1 MNWRK
6 TVIYGLLY
14 LTGSKIPKYLREIEE
29 LQYKPQEE
37 IKKYQEEKLKR
48 LLLHAYENVPY
59 YNKVLK
65 ESEVVI
71 NGDVN
76 LDNFSRIPILTKE
89 IIRKEGENLY
99 SRDYK
104 KRKPYENTSGGST
117 GEPVKFIQDKQYWQM
132 NIANKFYFNRL
143 LGKDVGEKEINL
155 WGSERDIFR
164 NSLSLK
170 EKTINF
176 LYNRTFLNAFKVD
189 EAKLKNFVSE
199 INKAKP
205 VSMWAYVESI
215 DLLARFIEEKGLKVY
230 SPKCIISTS
239 GTLFP
244 EIRKK
249 VEEVF
254 ECPVYNQYG
263 SREVGPIAVEC
274 EYKQGLHCHPWSQKV
289 ELIGEGELKNIIVTD
304 LTNYSMPLIRYEI
317 GDVGREA
324 NDAKCR
330 CGRNTL
336 FFKEVSGR
344 VINHFISKKRDIIH
358 GQYFIHVFYFRDWI
372 KKFQVVQKD
381 YDLIK
386 VYIVLNKEKNEKD
399 MEDIE
404 NKIKL
409 VMGKDCKIKF
419 EFVDDIEPSKSGK
432 YLYTISEIGVH
443 P

>member
-6 TVIYGLLY
+6 PIILAGLY
-14 LTGSKIPKYLREIEE
+14 LTGSKIPKYLKEIEE
-29 LQYKPQEE
+29 LQYKSQDE
-37 IKKYQEEKLKR
+37 IRRYQEEKLKE
-48 LLLHAYENVPY
+48 LLSHAYENVPY
-59 YNKVLK
+59 YNKVLR

-71 NGDVN
+71 DGDVN

-89 IIRKEGENLY
+89 IIRVEGGNLY
-99 SRDYK
+99 SKDYK
-104 KRKPYENTSGGST
+104 SRKPYENTSGGST
-117 GEPVKFIQDKQYWQM
+117 GEPVKFIQDERYLHR

-143 LGKDVGEKEINL
+143 LGKDIGEKEINL

-164 NSLSLK
+164 NTLSFK
-170 EKTINF
+170 ERITNF
-176 LYNRTFLNAFKVD
+176 LYNRAFLNAFKVD
-189 EAKLKNFVSE
+189 ENKLREFVSE
-199 INKAKP
+199 INRVKP
-205 VSMWAYVESI
+205 ISMWAYVESI
-215 DLLARFIEEKGLKVY
+215 DLLARFIEDNDLKVY
-230 SPKCIISTS
+230 SPKCIITTA

-244 EIRKK
+244 EIREK
-249 VEEVF
+249 VETVF

-274 EYKQGLHCHPWSQKV
+274 EYKQGLHCFPWSHKL
-289 ELIGEGELKNIIVTD
+289 ELIGEGELKDIIVTD
-304 LTNYSMPLIRYEI
+304 LTNYSMPLIRYKI
-317 GDVGREA
+317 GDVSKKADLSE
-324 NDAKCR
+324 CT

-344 VINHFISKKRDIIH
+344 VVNHFITKMRDIVH

-386 VYIVLNKEKNEKD
+386 VYIVLTKERNEKD

-409 VMGKDCKIKF
+409 IMGKDCKVEF
-419 EFVDDIEPSKSGK
+419 EFVDEIEPSKSGK
-432 YLYTISEIGVH
+432 YLYTVCEVTE
-443 P
+443 

>member
-6 TVIYGLLY
+6 PIILAGLY
-14 LTGSKIPKYLREIEE
+14 LTGSKIPKYLKEIEE
-29 LQYKPQEE
+29 LQYKSQDE
-37 IKKYQEEKLKR
+37 IRRYQEEKLKE
-48 LLLHAYENVPY
+48 LLSHAYENVPY
-59 YNKVLK
+59 YNKVLR

-71 NGDVN
+71 DGDVN

-89 IIRKEGENLY
+89 IIRVEGGNLY
-99 SRDYK
+99 SKDYK
-104 KRKPYENTSGGST
+104 SRKPYENTSGGST
-117 GEPVKFIQDKQYWQM
+117 GEPVKFIQDERYLHR

-143 LGKDVGEKEINL
+143 LGKDIGEKEINL

-164 NSLSLK
+164 NTLSFK
-170 EKTINF
+170 ERITNF
-176 LYNRTFLNAFKVD
+176 LYNRAFLNAFKVD
-189 EAKLKNFVSE
+189 ENKLREFVSE
-199 INKAKP
+199 INRVKP
-205 VSMWAYVESI
+205 ISMWAYVESI
-215 DLLARFIEEKGLKVY
+215 DLLARFIEDNDLKVY
-230 SPKCIISTS
+230 SPKCIITTA

-244 EIRKK
+244 EIREK
-249 VEEVF
+249 VETVF

-274 EYKQGLHCHPWSQKV
+274 EYKQGLHCFPWSHKL
-289 ELIGEGELKNIIVTD
+289 ELIGEGELKDIIVTD
-304 LTNYSMPLIRYEI
+304 LTNYSMPLIRYKI
-317 GDVGREA
+317 GDVSKKADLSE
-324 NDAKCR
+324 CT

-344 VINHFISKKRDIIH
+344 VVNHFITKMRDIVH

-386 VYIVLNKEKNEKD
+386 VYIVLTKERNEKD

-409 VMGKDCKIKF
+409 IMGKDCKVEWNLNLLMKLSQVKVGNICILC
-419 EFVDDIEPSKSGK
+419 VR
-432 YLYTISEIGVH
+432 
-443 P
+443 